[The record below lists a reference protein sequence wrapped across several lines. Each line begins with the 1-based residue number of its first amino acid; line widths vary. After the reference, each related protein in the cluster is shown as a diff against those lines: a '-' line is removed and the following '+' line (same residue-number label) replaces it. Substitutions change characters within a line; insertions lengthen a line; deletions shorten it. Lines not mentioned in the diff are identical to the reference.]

1 MAETWA
7 KVAAMPPKLPPRL
20 PKVASIPAW
29 HCHLQRGAQCRRQGC
44 GARHRF
50 LLLRQVLAP
59 SRWLLPQQRHQ
70 QIKRSSADGLGTSGN
85 CMLIPKLRDRN
96 HLPQILLLLL
106 AASAAERP
114 IRQHR
119 SISILDCLHFF
130 CYSYTCIL
138 AGKAYFIC
146 WRLEINKPGSAIS
159 CPKAHS

>member
-29 HCHLQRGAQCRRQGC
+29 HCHLQREAQCRRQGC

-70 QIKRSSADGLGTSGN
+70 QIKPDGLGTSGN

-119 SISILDCLHFF
+119 SISILVFFAYFLLYLHF
-130 CYSYTCIL
+130 
-138 AGKAYFIC
+138 G
-146 WRLEINKPGSAIS
+146 W
-159 CPKAHS
+159 

>member
-1 MAETWA
+1 MTTIWQ
-7 KVAAMPPKLPPRL
+7 KLGPKLRPCHLKLPPRL

-29 HCHLQRGAQCRRQGC
+29 HCHLQREAQCRRQGC

-70 QIKRSSADGLGTSGN
+70 QIKPDGLGTRGN

-119 SISILDCLHFF
+119 SISILVFFAYFLLYLHF
-130 CYSYTCIL
+130 
-138 AGKAYFIC
+138 G
-146 WRLEINKPGSAIS
+146 W
-159 CPKAHS
+159 

>member
-1 MAETWA
+1 MTTIWQ
-7 KVAAMPPKLPPRL
+7 KLGPKLRPCHLKLPPRL

-29 HCHLQRGAQCRRQGC
+29 HCHLQREAQCRRQGC

-70 QIKRSSADGLGTSGN
+70 QIKPDGLGTRGN

-119 SISILDCLHFF
+119 SISILVFFAYFLLCLHF
-130 CYSYTCIL
+130 
-138 AGKAYFIC
+138 G
-146 WRLEINKPGSAIS
+146 W
-159 CPKAHS
+159 